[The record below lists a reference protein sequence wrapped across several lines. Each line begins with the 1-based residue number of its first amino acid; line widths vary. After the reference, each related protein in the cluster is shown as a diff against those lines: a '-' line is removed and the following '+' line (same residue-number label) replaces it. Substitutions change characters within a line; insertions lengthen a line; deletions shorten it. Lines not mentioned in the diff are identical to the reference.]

1 VDATGKYDN
10 GPVCFLW
17 VMSFQPVNTRTLIDL
32 YSKNPVLCVLATI
45 NSRLHHFPFITI
57 PPPNMTTDTYTSLL
71 LHPVLAFSQGSGS
84 PTQSTDHPCPI
95 HWDLRVSSV
104 NARLHGDPNRPLTF
118 GHLASP
124 ATQPTVGA
132 LDITCGIFEKW
143 PIEVRR
149 PEGIAVADVLEAIR
163 STLRQRISH
172 TEWED
177 FSESQR
183 QKIEVVFN
191 ERWMAAEDPDA
202 TRQNGVLRID
212 CLLQRTI
219 FAGLSVSLETGDT
232 CILTLRRRQPQQ

>member
-1 VDATGKYDN
+1 
-10 GPVCFLW
+10 
-17 VMSFQPVNTRTLIDL
+17 
-32 YSKNPVLCVLATI
+32 
-45 NSRLHHFPFITI
+45 
-57 PPPNMTTDTYTSLL
+57 MTTDAYTSLL

-104 NARLHGDPNRPLTF
+104 NARLYGDPNRPLTF
-118 GHLASP
+118 GHLAGP
-124 ATQPTVGA
+124 ATQPTVGS

-191 ERWMAAEDPDA
+191 KRWMALKTRMRRVKTASFESTACFSAPYSLAYLFHWKQA
-202 TRQNGVLRID
+202 TL
-212 CLLQRTI
+212 
-219 FAGLSVSLETGDT
+219 AS
-232 CILTLRRRQPQQ
+232 